1 MIKKTD
7 SFISLTWR
15 QFKKSR
21 MALVG
26 LAIVIGLILMGASAP
41 ILAPY
46 DPYPDSDIWET
57 DISNIVAPPSLQHPF
72 GTDDLGR
79 DIFSRIIYG
88 SRISLQVGFIAML
101 ISVWIGVVLGTAAG
115 YYGGWIDNLIM
126 RITDIFF
133 AMPAPLLVIAVMAI
147 FENPSVDKIF
157 FVLGFIGWTGI
168 ARLVRAKILSVRQE
182 EYTQAARALGART
195 WRIILRHVLPN
206 AMAPLIVAA
215 TIRVAGNILTEA
227 WLSFLGLGAQPP
239 IPSWGTMVTE
249 GQRYL
254 TTQPWVCVFPGL
266 AIFTVVLGFNL
277 FGDGLRDALDP
288 KLSRQM

>member
-7 SFISLTWR
+7 SFISLAWR
-15 QFKKSR
+15 QFKKST
-21 MALVG
+21 MAMVG
-26 LAIVIGLILMGASAP
+26 LAIVMGLILMGALAP
-41 ILAPY
+41 ILAPD

-101 ISVWIGVVLGTAAG
+101 ISVWIGVVLGTIAG
-115 YYGGWIDNLIM
+115 YYGGSIDSLIM

-288 KLSRQM
+288 KLSR

>member
-7 SFISLTWR
+7 SFISLVWR
-15 QFKKSR
+15 QFKKST

-26 LAIVIGLILMGASAP
+26 LAIVMGLILMGALAP

-288 KLSRQM
+288 KLNRQ

>member
-7 SFISLTWR
+7 SFISLAWR
-15 QFKKSR
+15 QFKKST
-21 MALVG
+21 MAMVG
-26 LAIVIGLILMGASAP
+26 LAIVMGLILMGALAP

-101 ISVWIGVVLGTAAG
+101 ISVWIGVVLGTIAG
-115 YYGGWIDNLIM
+115 YYGGSIDSLIM

-288 KLSRQM
+288 KLSR